1 MATTI
6 NPNSMI
12 DRLVGGANSN
22 KDKAQGTAEDKL
34 NSLGRPNPNAQA
46 VNSAPQDT
54 SSISAAMIRQAEQ
67 AYGYSQTMN
76 LQLTTKEGDKVTV
89 DFRQLY
95 TEYQSYKEAV
105 AGQQN
110 PSGVRYFESREA
122 MEMTAFEERFA
133 FSVEGDLNEDE
144 LKAVFD
150 VFEKV
155 DKLSDQFYGGNI
167 EQALQEAMN
176 MEIDFG
182 QLQGMQLNM
191 TQTQVSM
198 SRQQQAAVAEYETT
212 PDKATVAELPEYLQ
226 KWQEAIESLD
236 QWFEDAQGAWNEL
249 MAGVNSQRFPE
260 QDSPKGWFERVQE
273 FHGKLSEMANLR
285 NETLNAQAEPADA
298 VEEVAEQAES
308 VNNPAQSSVKESE

>member
-12 DRLVGGANSN
+12 DRLVGGANTN
-22 KDKAQGTAEDKL
+22 KDKAHGTAEDKL
-34 NSLGRPNPNAQA
+34 NSLVRPNPNEQA

-67 AYGYSQTMN
+67 AYGYSQTMS
-76 LQLTTKEGDKVTV
+76 LQLTTKEGDKVSV

-95 TEYQSYKEAV
+95 TQYQSYKETV

-110 PSGVRYFESREA
+110 PTGVRYFESREA

-249 MAGVNSQRFPE
+249 MAGVTSQRFPE

-273 FHGKLSEMANLR
+273 FHGKLSEMASLR
-285 NETLNAQAEPADA
+285 NETMNAQAEPVE
-298 VEEVAEQAES
+298 VEEQVQPEPVNDS
-308 VNNPAQSSVKESE
+308 VNQSMNEKE

>member
-12 DRLVGGANSN
+12 DRLVGGTNSN
-22 KDKAQGTAEDKL
+22 KDKAHAATDDKISSLL
-34 NSLGRPNPNAQA
+34 NSNAQSL
-46 VNSAPQDT
+46 NSVPQDT

-67 AYGYSQTMN
+67 AYGYSQTMS
-76 LQLTTKEGDKVTV
+76 LQLTTKEGDQVSV

-95 TEYQSYKEAV
+95 TQYQSYKEAV

-122 MEMTAFEERFA
+122 LEMTAFEERFA

-150 VFEKV
+150 VFEQV

-182 QLQGMQLNM
+182 QLQGMQLSM
-191 TQTQVSM
+191 TQTQVAM
-198 SRQQQAAVAEYETT
+198 SRQQQAAAAEYEAT

-249 MAGVNSQRFPE
+249 MAGVTSQRFPE

-285 NETLNAQAEPADA
+285 NETLNSQDEPV
-298 VEEVAEQAES
+298 VEEPVQTDDVVNESANKPVNETEQTS
-308 VNNPAQSSVKESE
+308 